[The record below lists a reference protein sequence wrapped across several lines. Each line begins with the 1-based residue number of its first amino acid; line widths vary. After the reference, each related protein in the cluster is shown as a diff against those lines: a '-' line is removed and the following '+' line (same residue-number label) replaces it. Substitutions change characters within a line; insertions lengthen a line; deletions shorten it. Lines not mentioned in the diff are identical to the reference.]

1 MLYAFTAEDIAG
13 SLSLRIKHRAEH
25 RQRLEALQAQ
35 GRLILAG
42 PFPSLDAADPGQA
55 GFSGSLIVADF
66 ASQADAQAWIN
77 ADPYSR
83 HGVFREVTVRPFQQ
97 VFPL

>member
-1 MLYAFTAEDIAG
+1 MLYVLIAEDIAD
-13 SLSLRIKHRAEH
+13 SLPLRIRHRTEH
-25 RQRLEALQAQ
+25 RQRLEALQSQ
-35 GRLILAG
+35 GRLVLAG
-42 PFPSLDAADPGQA
+42 PFPALDAADPGQA

-66 ASQADAQAWIN
+66 PSHADALTWVN

-83 HGVFREVTVRPFQQ
+83 HGVFGQVTIRPFQQ